1 MVSQFYFNTYFINIL
16 YQYLL
21 DKNLLSTYK
30 LDKDAKYTINYVLD
44 IILNISSKTYSKYK
58 LPLNI
63 VKYFNLSEYSLFS
76 KNIIK
81 NFIKKQIIKKDNTY
95 IIIGV
100 NPTITELT
108 VII

>member
-1 MVSQFYFNTYFINIL
+1 MSSQFYFNSYFIDIL
-16 YQYLL
+16 YKYLQ
-21 DKNLLSTYK
+21 DKNLLSIYK
-30 LDKDAKYTINYVLD
+30 LEKDVKYTINYILE
-44 IILNISSKTYSKYK
+44 IILNISNKNYARYK

-81 NFIKKQIIKKDNTY
+81 NFIKKQIIKKDNTH

-100 NPTITELT
+100 NPVIKELT
-108 VII
+108 IIL